1 MKEIIESKLKNLNEW
16 YDYYLIKLEDVGETD
31 YLNNR
36 LLEIRSKIS
45 ILEELL
51 GEIDVED

>member
-1 MKEIIESKLKNLNEW
+1 MKEIIKSKLKNLNEW

-51 GEIDVED
+51 GEIE